1 MSNSEKRLSGA
12 WQRSESIRRGPP
24 RSSTIR
30 EESTPSAGVVVSLA
44 LFFFPSC
51 LCGGARRQRESH
63 SGLLIPEVKMRKA
76 AAAATGQYSRAA
88 LGSCQDLL

>member
-30 EESTPSAGVVVSLA
+30 EESTPSAGGVVSLA
-44 LFFFPSC
+44 LFFFLPVSVEE
-51 LCGGARRQRESH
+51 LEGREK
-63 SGLLIPEVKMRKA
+63 V
-76 AAAATGQYSRAA
+76 T
-88 LGSCQDLL
+88 